1 MSHKHKNG
9 ESVEGRSKKRCNI
22 MMKTKVDIIKH
33 CERGDQMMSHVLL
46 EYTVQMLGECKE

>member
-1 MSHKHKNG
+1 
-9 ESVEGRSKKRCNI
+9 
-22 MMKTKVDIIKH
+22 MMETRVDIIKH